1 MSSYSELIKY
11 EDELK
16 EKHTGILRNMSHVE
30 LKKFNQ
36 GKYHSKLLKELEQKL
51 PMNNDETQLIETA
64 QCIVNALER
73 EAASLIKSRTRE
85 STSAKKVSALLSDTV
100 IADLDTTLQMNA
112 SQGADATDPPDNAC
126 DDDGDNDSGDE
137 TENDCGLDTS
147 ITQLK
152 QIVTSNNESTD
163 TYKTSKSKQSDTD
176 QSICVPTC
184 KIKLTS
190 KKQYDMTRCTLC
202 MVWCHD
208 KCVGLHKD
216 EVIGVWFCPSCRDS
230 QQVLHNDVTCLKSEV
245 KTIKECTKSILT
257 AINGLSTQLEN
268 SVGVIHDKITAL
280 SRQIKSND
288 TSMSDSIE
296 NLTDTTN
303 TIKFTVEEK
312 ADNILN
318 KTKAIFDKVKTQA
331 GDCKHPNRPS
341 NPILSDTGNQSHAN
355 VPTSKV

>member
-16 EKHTGILRNMSHVE
+16 EKHTGILRIMSHVE

-51 PMNNDETQLIETA
+51 PMNNDKTQLIETA

-73 EAASLIKSRTRE
+73 EAASLIKSRARE
-85 STSAKKVSALLSDTV
+85 STSVKKVSALLSDTV
-100 IADLDTTLQMNA
+100 IADFDTTLQMNA

-126 DDDGDNDSGDE
+126 DDLSDDDGDNDSGDE

-152 QIVTSNNESTD
+152 QIVTSNNGSTD

-176 QSICVPTC
+176 QSVCVPTC
-184 KIKLTS
+184 KIKPTS

-208 KCVGLHKD
+208 KCVGLIQLFDLLQIITEPTRVTHSTSTIIDHVYTTKPENIVECFVPHYAISD
-216 EVIGVWFCPSCRDS
+216 HYPVCLTRKVNYKFPKVEHITSTYRCFKKFNENAFQSDLANALQNFELNHQSVDDDFNA
-230 QQVLHNDVTCLKSEV
+230 LHTIVSSPELK
-245 KTIKECTKSILT
+245 
-257 AINGLSTQLEN
+257 A
-268 SVGVIHDKITAL
+268 H
-280 SRQIKSND
+280 R
-288 TSMSDSIE
+288 
-296 NLTDTTN
+296 
-303 TIKFTVEEK
+303 
-312 ADNILN
+312 
-318 KTKAIFDKVKTQA
+318 
-331 GDCKHPNRPS
+331 
-341 NPILSDTGNQSHAN
+341 
-355 VPTSKV
+355 